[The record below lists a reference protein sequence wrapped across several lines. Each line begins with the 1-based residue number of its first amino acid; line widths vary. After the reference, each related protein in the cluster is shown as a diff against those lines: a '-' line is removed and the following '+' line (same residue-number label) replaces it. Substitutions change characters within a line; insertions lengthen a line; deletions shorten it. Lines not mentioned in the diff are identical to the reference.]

1 MEENS
6 HLTLLDYTK
15 VNPPFK
21 LHQFSIINSGTLPMF
36 LTDLRSSKESQ
47 KYSKQ
52 CVHKNS

>member
-52 CVHKNS
+52 CVHKKS